1 MQVSKTGVKSVDDLY
16 GVSFTGNIIPHT
28 WYSTIQTESGKP
40 DLAAITILSEI
51 LYWHRPREECDESD
65 AGDIKLS
72 KRFKADLLQLSYGKI
87 GKKFKLTKDQSR
99 RAMDRLED
107 MGIIK
112 RHFRTVIT
120 ESEDKLG
127 NVMFIELFAD
137 RLLEI
142 TYPADTEDPYR
153 KKPTRVSDKTDEG
166 MGNIQQAIVN
176 NPMTNT
182 ENTTEITN
190 KDYNSI
196 YHAEVERVREQVD
209 YEALIRDIKADSGLI
224 DEMINIIVDINLY
237 AKDPQ
242 WIDGSLIPAQVVR
255 ERLKSTNSYVMR
267 DVLESMR
274 SAPRDIVNTR
284 GYILTALFNAA
295 STYQLGLDME
305 VTRDMY
311 RKEAGAW
318 GA

>member
-196 YHAEVERVREQVD
+196 YQVEIERVREQVD
-209 YEALIRDIKADSGLI
+209 YEAL
-224 DEMINIIVDINLY
+224 
-237 AKDPQ
+237 
-242 WIDGSLIPAQVVR
+242 
-255 ERLKSTNSYVMR
+255 
-267 DVLESMR
+267 
-274 SAPRDIVNTR
+274 
-284 GYILTALFNAA
+284 
-295 STYQLGLDME
+295 
-305 VTRDMY
+305 TRDMGSDRGMIDEIVGIIVENNLY
-311 RKEAGAW
+311 LS
-318 GA
+318 

>member
-1 MQVSKTGVKSVDDLY
+1 MQVSKTGVKSVDNLY
-16 GVSFTGNIIPHT
+16 GMSFTGNIIPHT

-40 DLAAITILSEI
+40 DLVAITILSEI

-65 AGDIKLS
+65 AGGVKLC
-72 KRFKADLLQLSYGKI
+72 KRFKADLLQLSYKQLWV
-87 GKKFKLTKDQSR
+87 KFRLTKDQSR
-99 RAMDRLED
+99 RGIKRLEEL
-107 MGIIK
+107 GLIK
-112 RHFRTVIT
+112 RHLRTVIT
-120 ESEDKLG
+120 ESDDKLG
-127 NVMFIELFAD
+127 NVMFIELFTD
-137 RLLEI
+137 RLLEA
-142 TYPADTEDPYR
+142 TFPEGLEDPHW

-166 MGNIQQAIVN
+166 MGNIQQAIMKK
-176 NPMTNT
+176 PMTNT
-182 ENTTEITN
+182 EITTEISN
-190 KDYNSI
+190 KDCNSI
-196 YHAEVERVREQVD
+196 YWAEIERVREQVD
-209 YEALIRDIKADSGLI
+209 YEALIRDAKADKGLI

-255 ERLKSTNSYVMR
+255 ERLGNANSYVMR
-267 DVLESMR
+267 EVLESMR

-295 STYQLGLDME
+295 STYQLGLDIE
-305 VTRDMY
+305 ITRDMY

>member
-16 GVSFTGNIIPHT
+16 GIIFTGNIIPNT
-28 WYSTIQTESGKP
+28 WYSTIRTESGKP

-51 LYWHRPREECDESD
+51 LYWHRPREECDEND
-65 AGDIKLS
+65 AGGINLS

-87 GKKFKLTKDQSR
+87 EKKFKLTKDQSR
-99 RAMDRLED
+99 RAIERLEKL
-107 MGIIK
+107 GLIK
-112 RHFRTVIT
+112 RHFRNVETDST
-120 ESEDKLG
+120 TLN
-127 NVMFIELFAD
+127 NVMYIELFSD
-137 RLLEI
+137 RLMEI
-142 TYPADTEDPYR
+142 TFPEGYESPDG
-153 KKPTRVSDKTDEG
+153 KNPTRVSEKTDEVI
-166 MGNIQQAIVN
+166 GNNQAGSGK
-176 NPMTNT
+176 NPMANT

-255 ERLKSTNSYVMR
+255 ERLKGVNSYVMR
-267 DVLESMR
+267 EVLESMR
-274 SAPRDIVNTR
+274 SAPRDIVNIR

-295 STYQLGLDME
+295 TTYQLGLDME
-305 VTRDMY
+305 VTKDMY